1 MLDAA
6 FHEVFQHVVLRE
18 EGITNGKQQHRKG
31 GGSDS
36 GVIKPRPIGFSSD
49 IKGSPQGPLFPQE
62 VFIEQFEALKQP
74 SGLYFIQ
81 QMIQFQNNRSERI
94 KFTPKGKS
102 KCGC

>member
-1 MLDAA
+1 MGHFVYQRPLVQPG
-6 FHEVFQHVVLRE
+6 H
-18 EGITNGKQQHRKG
+18 KQQHRKG

-81 QMIQFQNNRSERI
+81 QMIQLEIRWIRFV
-94 KFTPKGKS
+94 
-102 KCGC
+102 